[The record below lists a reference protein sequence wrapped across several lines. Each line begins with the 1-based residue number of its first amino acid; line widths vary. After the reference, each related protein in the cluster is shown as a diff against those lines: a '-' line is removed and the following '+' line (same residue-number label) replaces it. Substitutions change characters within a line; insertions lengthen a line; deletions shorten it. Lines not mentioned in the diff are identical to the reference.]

1 MNARGNVDPREVE
14 RFAALSS
21 RWWDPQ
27 GELRTL
33 HDINP
38 VRTAFIADRWPLK
51 GATVLDVGC
60 GGGLLTEALAARGA
74 SVTGIDAAAD
84 AIQVARLHLHE
95 SGLDIDYQCT
105 TAEDHAA
112 SHGDGYD
119 LVTCLEMLEHVPD
132 PASVITACARLV
144 RPGGALCFSTLNRTP
159 KSYALAIVG
168 AEYVLGLLPRGTHDW
183 ARFIR
188 PSELDTWC
196 RAADLNLK
204 ELAGIR
210 YDPFQRHATI
220 SKDVDV
226 NYLAWCHRP

>member
-1 MNARGNVDPREVE
+1 MNAHGNVDPREVE

-27 GELRTL
+27 GELRSL

-38 VRTAFIADRWPLK
+38 ARTAFIAERWPLK
-51 GATVLDVGC
+51 HARVLDVGC
-60 GGGLLTEALAARGA
+60 GGGLLTEALAAQGA
-74 SVTGIDAAAD
+74 SVTGIDAAAE
-84 AIQVARLHLHE
+84 AIEVARLHLHE
-95 SGLDIDYQCT
+95 SGLAVDYHCT
-105 TAEDHAA
+105 TAEEHAA
-112 SHGDGYD
+112 THAGGYD

-168 AEYVLGLLPRGTHDW
+168 AEYLLGLLPRGTHDW
-183 ARFIR
+183 SRFIR
-188 PSELDTWC
+188 PSELDAWC
-196 RAADLNLK
+196 RAAGIDLV

-210 YDPFQRHATI
+210 YDPFRRNAGITN
-220 SKDVDV
+220 DVGV
-226 NYLAWCHRP
+226 NYLAWCNRP